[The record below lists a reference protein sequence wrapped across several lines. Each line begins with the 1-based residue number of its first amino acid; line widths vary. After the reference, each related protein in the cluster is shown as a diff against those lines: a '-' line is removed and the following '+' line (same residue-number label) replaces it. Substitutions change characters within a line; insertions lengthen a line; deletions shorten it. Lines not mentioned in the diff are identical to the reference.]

1 MSKRDA
7 IRAHYD
13 HRFSPEK
20 ANHEILDWASAAS
33 QQRRFEV
40 LVENVD
46 LAGMKLLD
54 VGCGLGDLLA
64 LLQRQGIEVDYTG
77 VDILQRMIDHCRK
90 RFDTGRF
97 LQADIFSS
105 EAFEPGQFDL
115 VFTSGAFNLDL
126 GNNLDFLP
134 VAIDRLLELSRRY
147 VVFNLLHARW
157 PKPEPGY
164 FFYDPQFVLRHLARR
179 KLAVRLID
187 DYLPNDFT
195 VICRKR
201 QKAEPGTGNQEP
213 GKQQAI

>member
-13 HRFSPEK
+13 HRFSPER

-33 QQRRFEV
+33 QHRRFEV
-40 LVENVD
+40 LVDNVD
-46 LAGMKLLD
+46 LAGMKVLD

-64 LLQRQGIEVDYTG
+64 MLQRRNIEVDYTG
-77 VDILQRMIDHCRK
+77 VDILQKMIDRCRE
-90 RFDTGRF
+90 RFGTGRF
-97 LQADIFSS
+97 LQADIFSR
-105 EAFEPGQFDL
+105 EAFGAGQFDL

-134 VAIDRLLELSRRY
+134 VAIDRLLELSRQY

-157 PKPEPGY
+157 TKPEPGY
-164 FFYDPQFVLRHLARR
+164 FFYDPEFVLRQLARH

-201 QKAEPGTGNQEP
+201 QEAEP
-213 GKQQAI
+213 A